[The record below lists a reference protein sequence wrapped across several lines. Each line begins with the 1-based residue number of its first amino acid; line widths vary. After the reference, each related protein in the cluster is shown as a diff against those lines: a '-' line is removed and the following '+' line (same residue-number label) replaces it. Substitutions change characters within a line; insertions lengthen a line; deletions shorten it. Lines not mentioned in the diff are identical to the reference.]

1 MRVRARRDFGK
12 DLSNC
17 WRGRRR
23 YRAPAKIASVMNLPD
38 FIESKR
44 EEIRE
49 IAYRHGARNVRLF
62 GSMVRGQG
70 RENSDVDLLVDVGPR
85 TTAWFPAG
93 MIVDLEDLL
102 GRGVDVVAEAALHP
116 MLRENVLRE
125 AVSL

>member
-1 MRVRARRDFGK
+1 
-12 DLSNC
+12 
-17 WRGRRR
+17 
-23 YRAPAKIASVMNLPD
+23 MNLPD